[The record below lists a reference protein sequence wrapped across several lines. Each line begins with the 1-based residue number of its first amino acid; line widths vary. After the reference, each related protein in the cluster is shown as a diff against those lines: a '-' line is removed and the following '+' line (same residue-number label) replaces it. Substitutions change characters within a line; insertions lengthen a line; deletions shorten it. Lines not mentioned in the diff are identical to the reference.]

1 MNSPNGSDRFAILNY
16 SDMMLTNTKTG
27 NFRLIAV
34 IRKIPIPADIGT
46 FPYYI
51 SGIKLDNEK
60 GKYETK

>member
-1 MNSPNGSDRFAILNY
+1 
-16 SDMMLTNTKTG
+16 MMLTNTKTG